1 MLNPGCQPKLTQENM
16 LSCIP
21 FREVAHGLACDA
33 ASAGSALW
41 RERQR
46 TGTVHTKAEGAAAGS
61 LGLTGEIIV
70 GLFIQED
77 CPLCQKGG
85 CEGKPDVALPTSG
98 L

>member
-1 MLNPGCQPKLTQENM
+1 MLNPGCQPKLTQKNM

-33 ASAGSALW
+33 ASAGRALW

-70 GLFIQED
+70 GLIYTGRLSTVSERW
-77 CPLCQKGG
+77 
-85 CEGKPDVALPTSG
+85 V
-98 L
+98 